1 MIPLE
6 KLSLLKITSQI
17 HPVSEA
23 LQKDLIQTLAIESI
37 PKKTYLLKEGEVFQ
51 KMYFIEKGM
60 ARAFY
65 FDEGKE
71 HTSWFMKEGDFIIS
85 VNSFYKQVPS
95 QENIEVLEDSIM
107 ASISY
112 HQLQELYQKHL
123 EFNIIS
129 RVLTEHYYSLSE
141 ERLFAMRQSSAKH
154 RFDFFINHYP
164 ELAKRISLK
173 QMASFLRMTPE
184 TISRE
189 QEVSPDKSIEKVL
202 AQEDPKLAH
211 GLSLIQSRASK
222 NGRVE
227 KSQIDELLLD
237 SALRKFDKNT
247 GSTNYSLLL
256 YKNLPYSIGNLV
268 VAEKNGNYLAFTV
281 EYINANPKSGWDLAK
296 FQGKM
301 ILTSIDGG
309 RKKTVDINPEQS
321 KNGRTDASIC
331 STTVTKVTV
340 SSVYGSYTY
349 YETEFGCVFIDFD
362 NFGDVG
368 SGSYESQTGDTPI
381 SDSGNGVSSE
391 PTYIVEAPT
400 DDKKIS
406 NRKDYL
412 KCFDVTKPAKLTIYA
427 DQPVPNTR
435 LAYAPP
441 RNVGHS
447 FISIEQN
454 VNGATN

>member
-6 KLSLLKITSQI
+6 KLSLLKIISQI

-107 ASISY
+107 ASITY

-184 TISRE
+184 TISR
-189 QEVSPDKSIEKVL
+189 L
-202 AQEDPKLAH
+202 
-211 GLSLIQSRASK
+211 RA
-222 NGRVE
+222 E
-227 KSQIDELLLD
+227 
-237 SALRKFDKNT
+237 
-247 GSTNYSLLL
+247 
-256 YKNLPYSIGNLV
+256 
-268 VAEKNGNYLAFTV
+268 
-281 EYINANPKSGWDLAK
+281 
-296 FQGKM
+296 
-301 ILTSIDGG
+301 
-309 RKKTVDINPEQS
+309 
-321 KNGRTDASIC
+321 
-331 STTVTKVTV
+331 
-340 SSVYGSYTY
+340 
-349 YETEFGCVFIDFD
+349 
-362 NFGDVG
+362 
-368 SGSYESQTGDTPI
+368 
-381 SDSGNGVSSE
+381 
-391 PTYIVEAPT
+391 
-400 DDKKIS
+400 
-406 NRKDYL
+406 
-412 KCFDVTKPAKLTIYA
+412 
-427 DQPVPNTR
+427 
-435 LAYAPP
+435 
-441 RNVGHS
+441 H
-447 FISIEQN
+447 
-454 VNGATN
+454 